1 MKAIGSEGIAFLQA
15 LLAGMIV
22 YSVYLCVR
30 KLRRVIRHS
39 LTAVAIEDALFWL
52 ASAIYLFV
60 QIYYTSNGS
69 IRWYFVLGVVLG
81 AGIVFAL
88 QRRVEKLVEKN
99 VRKRGDKFRQKY

>member
-1 MKAIGSEGIAFLQA
+1 MKGIGSEGIAFLQA

-52 ASAIYLFV
+52 ATAIYLFV
-60 QIYYTSNGS
+60 QIYHTSDGS
-69 IRWYFVLGVVLG
+69 IRWNFVLGVVLG
-81 AGIVFAL
+81 TILTSIMIMKA
-88 QRRVEKLVEKN
+88 EKLHKKISIWR
-99 VRKRGDKFRQKY
+99 RKDFS